1 MTLLYKQTTTA
12 VFAGGKEV
20 KEVAL
25 PCHMD
30 CMRMAGKEEESVREV
45 MLDGGVG

>member
-1 MTLLYKQTTTA
+1 M

-25 PCHMD
+25 PCHRD
-30 CMRMAGKEEESVREV
+30 CMKLAGKEEENVREV
-45 MLDGGVG
+45 ILDGVAG